1 MSVGMMLGPVLAGTL
16 AELFG
21 LRSLFV
27 FGAVVGLIGTLVFVR
42 LTAEQAARVLASPD
56 LSGRQTEPSL

>member
-1 MSVGMMLGPVLAGTL
+1 
-16 AELFG
+16 
-21 LRSLFV
+21 
-27 FGAVVGLIGTLVFVR
+27 VVGLVGTLVFVR